1 MGAAA
6 GAAAD
11 RLQGSLVSSVP
22 EDAGDAD
29 ERAHASGPHRTTMR
43 CVEGL
48 VTRGRHL
55 VRALAVACVAAL
67 PLIAQASA
75 DADADARSAC
85 AAKQGRTLIQNRSG
99 RVYLTARAVYAC
111 PRGARTPYTVG
122 PQWTPEVSSSGGGGV
137 LRVAL
142 NGRRVAY
149 SWEQNQAFGGNYA
162 GLNVRYIGSRR
173 DGFRRVY
180 DSASRAAGQPTD
192 PQARDFV
199 LCAGGQLAFI
209 AGYRSQ
215 TPSGAPA
222 EYELRVSKGRHT
234 VLLDAG
240 PGVQPGT
247 LRASSG
253 RLSWINDGSAIQ
265 TATQCERPM
274 KSVAVPR
281 MTVDQLFGD

>member
-1 MGAAA
+1 M
-6 GAAAD
+6 
-11 RLQGSLVSSVP
+11 
-22 EDAGDAD
+22 
-29 ERAHASGPHRTTMR
+29 
-43 CVEGL
+43 
-48 VTRGRHL
+48 
-55 VRALAVACVAAL
+55 VACVAAL
-67 PLIAQASA
+67 PLIAQASP
-75 DADADARSAC
+75 DADADARSVC
-85 AAKQGRTLIQNRSG
+85 AAKLGRTLIQNNSG

-111 PRGARTPYTVG
+111 PRGARKPYTVG
-122 PQWTPEVSSSGGGGV
+122 PQWAPEVSSSGGGGV

-162 GLNVRYIGSRR
+162 GFNVRYIGSRR

-180 DSASRAAGQPTD
+180 DGARRAGGQPAD

-209 AGYRSQ
+209 AGYRSE

-222 EYELRVSKGRHT
+222 DYEVRVSRGRHT

-240 PGVQPGT
+240 PDLQPGT

-253 RLSWINDGSAIQ
+253 RVSWMNGGSARQ
-265 TATQCERPM
+265 TATPCVRPM
-274 KSVAVPR
+274 RSVAVPR

>member
-1 MGAAA
+1 
-6 GAAAD
+6 
-11 RLQGSLVSSVP
+11 
-22 EDAGDAD
+22 
-29 ERAHASGPHRTTMR
+29 MR
-43 CVEGL
+43 CVEVC
-48 VTRGRHL
+48 VTKGRHPVPAL
-55 VRALAVACVAAL
+55 VVACVTACLLITQAA
-67 PLIAQASA
+67 PAA
-75 DADADARSAC
+75 DVDARSAC
-85 AAKQGRTLIQNRSG
+85 AAKLGRTLIQNASG
-99 RVYLTARAVYAC
+99 RVYLTARSVYAC

-122 PQWTPEVSSSGGGGV
+122 PQPAPEVSSSGGGGV

-162 GLNVRYIGSRR
+162 GFNVRYIGSRR

-180 DSASRAAGQPTD
+180 DGARRVGGQAAD

-199 LCAGGQLAFI
+199 LCGGGQLAFI

-215 TPSGAPA
+215 SPAGAAA
-222 EYELRVSKGRHT
+222 EYEVRVSKGRHT

-253 RLSWINDGSAIQ
+253 RISWMNDGSARR
-265 TATQCERPM
+265 ATTTCVRPVR
-274 KSVAVPR
+274 SVAVPR
-281 MTVDQLFGD
+281 LTADQLFGD

>member
-1 MGAAA
+1 MTG
-6 GAAAD
+6 
-11 RLQGSLVSSVP
+11 
-22 EDAGDAD
+22 
-29 ERAHASGPHRTTMR
+29 
-43 CVEGL
+43 
-48 VTRGRHL
+48 GRHL
-55 VRALAVACVAAL
+55 VWALAVAGVTAL
-67 PLIAQASA
+67 PLIVQAA
-75 DADADARSAC
+75 PPADADARSAC
-85 AAKQGRTLIQNRSG
+85 AAKLGRTLVQNASG
-99 RVYLTARAVYAC
+99 RVYLTARTVYAC

-122 PQWTPEVSSSGGGGV
+122 PQWAPEVSSSGGGGV

-162 GLNVRYIGSRR
+162 GFNVRYIGSRR

-180 DSASRAAGQPTD
+180 DGARRAAGQAAD

-199 LCAGGQLAFI
+199 LCGGGQLAFI

-215 TPSGAPA
+215 PPAGAAA
-222 EYELRVSKGRHT
+222 EYDVRVSKGRHT

-253 RLSWINDGSAIQ
+253 RISWMNDGSARRA
-265 TATQCERPM
+265 ATTCVQPVR
-274 KSVAVPR
+274 SVAVPR
-281 MTVDQLFGD
+281 LTADQLFGD